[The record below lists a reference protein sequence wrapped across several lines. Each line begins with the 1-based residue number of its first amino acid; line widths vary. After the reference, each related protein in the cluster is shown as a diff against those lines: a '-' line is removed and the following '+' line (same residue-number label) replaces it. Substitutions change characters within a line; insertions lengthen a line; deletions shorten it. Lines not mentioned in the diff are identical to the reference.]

1 MTADVSYALRQ
12 YLYVSS
18 KDAAIEMLTNGGSSL
33 ALEIAKFWESR
44 VNKTDD
50 RNDIVGKKKTCS
62 RLFYYL
68 KYTS

>member
-18 KDAAIEMLTNGGSSL
+18 KDAAIEMLTNGGSLL

-50 RNDIVGKKKTCS
+50 RNDILGKKHVLVYFTI
-62 RLFYYL
+62 
-68 KYTS
+68 